1 MKKKYRDD
9 IESGYRRHRAK
20 KERAYSKVEEKAKID
35 TAMEDFLARGGQVNK
50 KTIYGKYYIYTLRDG
65 DIPFYVGKG
74 SGDRAWTHKEKV
86 LSGHLTNRNRYLT
99 KRIEMVLKKGTY
111 RVVIEFR
118 TNNEEYAY
126 KKEME
131 FISKFR
137 NRGYKLCNKTEGGD
151 GGRFGSKCWNPMYLI
166 K

>member
-9 IESGYRRHRAK
+9 IESGKRYIRTPKNKFYSRSE
-20 KERAYSKVEEKAKID
+20 ERAKID
-35 TAMEDFLARGGQVNK
+35 AAMKDFLAGGGQVNK

-74 SGDRAWTHKEKV
+74 SRDRAWTHKEKV

-99 KRIEMVLKKGTY
+99 KRIESVIEKGTY

-137 NRGYKLCNKTEGGD
+137 NQGYRLCNKTEGGD
-151 GGRFGSKCWNPMYLI
+151 GGRFGSKCWDPMYLI